1 MESSPSA
8 PLVLASGSPRRREL
22 LTRAGVA
29 FEVIPAGIDE
39 RLRSGETPEALVV
52 RLAHEKAL
60 AVARRLGPG
69 PRRLVLGADTL
80 VVLDGEILGKPRD
93 AVEAEGMLARLAG
106 RTHRVLTG
114 VALARSDGPERRAC
128 RVASEVR
135 MRPVGA
141 EEIRR
146 YVATGEPLDKAGAY
160 ALQGRGRAF
169 VEKVEGSTSNVIGL
183 PVDETLELLREARA
197 SWS

>member
-1 MESSPSA
+1 MESPPSA

-22 LTRAGVA
+22 LAGAGIA
-29 FEVIPAGIDE
+29 FEVIPAGIE
-39 RLRSGETPEALVV
+39 EHARSGETPEALVV

-60 AVARRLGPG
+60 AVARRLAPG

-93 AVEAEGMLARLAG
+93 AAEAEVMLTRLAG

-114 VALARSDGPERRAC
+114 VALARSDGPELRAC

-135 MRPVGA
+135 MRPASSG
-141 EEIRR
+141 EIRR

-169 VEKVEGSTSNVIGL
+169 VVGVEGSTSNVIGL
-183 PVDETLELLREARA
+183 PVDETLALLREAHA
-197 SWS
+197 AWT